1 MAAPSSFHPMM
12 AAVAAVTRPPTRIIA
27 PMTCTKSAML
37 MLSERISGSRLVDHV
52 EDDQD
57 EQGDR
62 REVQQ
67 WTRGRAKAGEHL
79 GLVGAPGLLPELLH
93 PHVVGARALADPA
106 GRDQQDDRG
115 DDPAVPEIEPV
126 RVERED

>member
-1 MAAPSSFHPMM
+1 MAAPSSFHPMI

-37 MLSERISGSRLVDHV
+37 MLSGRISGSRLVDHV

-67 WTRGRAKAGEHL
+67 RTRGRAQAGEPPA
-79 GLVGAPGLLPELLH
+79 LVPPPRPPRELLH
-93 PHVVGARALADPA
+93 LHVVAPRALADPA
-106 GRDQQDDRG
+106 GGDQQDDRG
-115 DDPAVPEIEPV
+115 DDPAVPEV
-126 RVERED
+126 

>member
-1 MAAPSSFHPMM
+1 MAAPSSFHPMI

-37 MLSERISGSRLVDHV
+37 MLSGRISGSRLVDHV

-67 WTRGRAKAGEHL
+67 RTRGRAQAGEHP
-79 GLVGAPGLLPELLH
+79 GLVSTARLLRELLH
-93 PHVVGARALADPA
+93 LHVVGPPALAHPPA
-106 GRDQQDDRG
+106 GDQQ
-115 DDPAVPEIEPV
+115 
-126 RVERED
+126 